1 MDWRRIKR
9 LLQPQELDVDELG
22 TLASVVHGSKII
34 GVGEGAHF
42 VSEFSLARNSIIRY
56 LVERHDF
63 NALGLEC
70 GAIQA
75 SRLSGWLHSKA
86 PSHEL
91 ERFADVLT
99 FSMYGSVLIWLKSYL
114 EKSGRKLQLV
124 GIDLPNTLNPKE
136 DLEQLAEAIQI
147 IDPLMKPQ
155 VDALIQLL
163 VSIDGQSAYASSA
176 KWGNLDPARQD
187 KAFSGIIQLK
197 HRLTS
202 LAPIL
207 KKYSDG
213 NVFRKA
219 SDSILS
225 IEHTLETLRIMKALF
240 DGNSIAGDTSV
251 RDSYMAGVVDGM
263 VQMNPD
269 MKIIVLAHN
278 NHIQKTPVSFS
289 GELTAIP
296 MGQHLADRE
305 DYRAIALTHLGTTVP
320 EMDFPAHDSP
330 VGFSV
335 VTMPAD
341 VIRQDSME
349 QYIINTCGTEDSCL
363 ILTNGTT
370 EAKRMRSQSASIE
383 ANVIEAFDAI
393 VCTPSANRDNLVCF

>member
-1 MDWRRIKR
+1 MDWRTIKT
-9 LLQPQELDVDELG
+9 LLQPQELNVDELG
-22 TLASVVHGSKII
+22 TLASVVRGSKII

-63 NALGLEC
+63 NTVGLEC

-86 PSHEL
+86 PFHEL
-91 ERFADVLT
+91 ERFSDVLT
-99 FSMYGSVLIWLKSYL
+99 FAMYGSVLIWLKSYL

-155 VDALIQLL
+155 TDALIQLL
-163 VSIDGQSAYASSA
+163 VSIDGQSAYASST
-176 KWGNLDPARQD
+176 KWGNLDPVRQD
-187 KAFSGIIQLK
+187 KALSGMIQLK
-197 HRLTS
+197 HRLAS

-207 KKYSDG
+207 KKHSDG
-213 NVFRKA
+213 SIFRIA
-219 SDSILS
+219 SDRILS
-225 IEHTLETLRIMKALF
+225 IEHTLETLRIMKTFF

-251 RDSYMAGVVDGM
+251 RDSYMAGVIDGIIR
-263 VQMNPD
+263 MNPD

-289 GELTAIP
+289 GEFTAIP

-305 DYRAIALTHLGTTVP
+305 DYRAIALTHLGPTVP

-341 VIRQDSME
+341 VICQDSIE
-349 QYIINTCGTEDSCL
+349 QYIINTCGTDDSCL
-363 ILTNGTT
+363 VLSNGTT
-370 EAKRMRSQSASIE
+370 EAKRIRSQSASIE
-383 ANVIEAFDAI
+383 ANVSEAFDAI
-393 VCTPSANRDNLVCF
+393 GCTPSANKDSLVCF

>member
-1 MDWRRIKR
+1 MDWGTIKT

-75 SRLSGWLHSKA
+75 SRLSGWLHSTA

-91 ERFADVLT
+91 ERFSDVLT

-114 EKSGRKLQLV
+114 EKSGRKLQLI

-147 IDPLMKPQ
+147 IDPLLKPQ
-155 VDALIQLL
+155 ADALTQLL

-176 KWGNLDPARQD
+176 KWGNQDPARQD
-187 KAFSGIIQLK
+187 KALSETIQLK
-197 HRLTS
+197 HRLAS

-207 KKYSDG
+207 KQHSDG

-219 SDSILS
+219 FDSILS
-225 IEHTLETLRIMKALF
+225 IEHTLETLRIMKTFF
-240 DGNSIAGDTSV
+240 DGNSIDGDTSV
-251 RDSYMAGVVDGM
+251 RDFYMAGVVDGM
-263 VQMNPD
+263 VRMNPD

-305 DYRAIALTHLGTTVP
+305 DYRAIALTHLGPTVP

-341 VIRQDSME
+341 VICQDSIE
-349 QYIINTCGTEDSCL
+349 QYIINTWKLGDVGD
-363 ILTNGTT
+363 ILTFGRAGRRQLFN
-370 EAKRMRSQSASIE
+370 
-383 ANVIEAFDAI
+383 
-393 VCTPSANRDNLVCF
+393 

>member
-1 MDWRRIKR
+1 MDWRTIKT

-22 TLASVVHGSKII
+22 TLAPVVHGSKII

-63 NALGLEC
+63 NTLGLEC

-75 SRLSGWLHSKA
+75 SRLSGWLHSTA
-86 PSHEL
+86 PFHEL
-91 ERFADVLT
+91 EQFSDVLT

-114 EKSGRKLQLV
+114 EESGKKLQLV

-147 IDPLMKPQ
+147 IDPLMKSQAGALTQ
-155 VDALIQLL
+155 VLA
-163 VSIDGQSAYASSA
+163 SIDGQSAYVSSA
-176 KWGNLDPARQD
+176 KWGALDPVQQD
-187 KAFSGIIQLK
+187 KALSVIIRLK
-197 HRLTS
+197 HRLDS

-207 KKYSDG
+207 KKHSDG
-213 NVFRKA
+213 NLFRKA
-219 SDSILS
+219 SDRIFS
-225 IEHTLETLRIMKALF
+225 IEYTLETLRIMKTFF
-240 DGNSIAGDTSV
+240 DGDSIESDTSV
-251 RDSYMAGVVDGM
+251 RDSYMAAVVDRIM
-263 VQMNPD
+263 RTNPD
-269 MKIIVLAHN
+269 VKMIVLAHN

-289 GELTAIP
+289 GELTAVP
-296 MGQHLADRE
+296 MGQHLADRK
-305 DYRAIALTHLGTTVP
+305 DYRAIALTHLGPTVP

-335 VTMPAD
+335 VTIPAD
-341 VIRQDSME
+341 VIREDSIE
-349 QYIINTCGTEDSCL
+349 QYIINICGTEDSCL
-363 ILTNGTT
+363 VLTNATT

-383 ANVIEAFDAI
+383 ANVSEAFDAI
-393 VCTPSANRDNLVCF
+393 VCTPSANKDSLVCF